1 MFADL
6 DLSRRLE
13 RQEALGGMR
22 FIDARR
28 RIDSGSSAF
37 WAEMAGTT
45 LLFDGASSPITQTFG
60 LGLFGE
66 PTADDLNRTEE
77 FFRERGAPVFHELS
91 PLAGVPLADFLAS
104 RGYRPVEFTSV
115 MYKPLAAYESTGGE
129 SRVAVRR
136 VRPGEEELWSQVSA
150 RGWSENPEWTDFLLA
165 LGRVIASAEGAHAFF
180 AELNGSP
187 IATGVL
193 RCDDGVAYF
202 GGASTI
208 PEARKHG
215 AQRALLDARMRFAI
229 ERRCDLAMMC
239 AHPGS
244 ASQRNAEREGFRIAY
259 TRTKWGLQCG
269 VGAVK

>member
-6 DLSRRLE
+6 ALSRRLE

-28 RIDSGSSAF
+28 RIETGSGAC
-37 WAEMAGTT
+37 WTEIAGAT
-45 LLFDGASSPITQTFG
+45 LLFDGVSSPITQTFG
-60 LGLFGE
+60 LGLLDE
-66 PTADDLNRTEE
+66 PSAGDLDRIEA
-77 FFRERGAPVFHELS
+77 FFRERGAPVFHEVS
-91 PLAGVPLADFLAS
+91 PLAGVPLADLLAS

-115 MYKPLAAYESTGGE
+115 MYKPLAAYVSTRGD
-129 SRVAVRR
+129 SRVTVRIA
-136 VRPGEEELWSQVSA
+136 RPGEEDLWSQVSA

-180 AELNGSP
+180 AELDGSP

-193 RCDDGVAYF
+193 RCEDSVAYF

-208 PEARKHG
+208 PEARKQG
-215 AQRALLDARMRFAI
+215 AQRALLDARMKFAI
-229 ERRCDLAMMC
+229 EHGCDLAMMC
-239 AHPGS
+239 AHCGS

-259 TRTKWGLQCG
+259 TRTKWGLQ
-269 VGAVK
+269 